1 VFHPAGITAGQTA
14 FDDVPVSRM
23 RDPPDVEEEM
33 SFKTDVVQASDA
45 AAAVAMAAH
54 TQGGP
59 VDAVVAVGGAAGTA
73 AVEPSTERAASGLAS
88 VASDSLGGPHHLAQA
103 VKSTALTLH
112 WLSPP
117 QHALVVCKL
126 APAVYPL
133 LNRVLRW
140 LRCVLCV

>member
-1 VFHPAGITAGQTA
+1 
-14 FDDVPVSRM
+14 M

-33 SFKTDVVQASDA
+33 SFKPDVVQASDA

-73 AVEPSTERAASGLAS
+73 AVVEPSTERAASGLAS
-88 VASDSLGGPHHLAQA
+88 AASDSLGGPHHLAQA